1 MYIESLQVSV
11 NLLLAT
17 ILHLHE
23 SGKGVCGELVRVAV
37 KSND

>member
-17 ILHLHE
+17 ILHFHV
-23 SGKGVCGELVRVAV
+23 SGKDICGELVRMAV
-37 KSND
+37 KRNN